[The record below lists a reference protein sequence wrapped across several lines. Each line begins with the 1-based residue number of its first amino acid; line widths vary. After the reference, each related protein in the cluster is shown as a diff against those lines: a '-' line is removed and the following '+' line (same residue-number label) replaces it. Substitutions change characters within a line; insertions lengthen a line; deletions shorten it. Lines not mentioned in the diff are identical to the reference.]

1 MSSSGTN
8 GGVIVV
14 GAGIGGL
21 AAAAELAAKGVAVTV
36 VEAQATPGGKLREVP
51 AGITPGAPLLDAG
64 PTVFTMRW
72 VFDALFDA
80 LGTSTES
87 ELDLKPASI
96 LARHGWNADR
106 LDLFADIDRTA
117 DAIGAFAGAKDAAGY
132 RRLCADSRRMFEILD
147 HSFMQAPAP
156 TMHGLIGGVGVGGI
170 FGLRHIRPFTTLWQ
184 ALGDYFTDPRLRQ
197 LFGRY
202 STYCGSS
209 PFQAPATLLL
219 VTYVEQAGVWFVE
232 GGMHRLARAIEGA
245 AMRHGARFRY
255 AAPVAEILVERG
267 RVAGV
272 RLASG
277 ERLEASAVIANTD
290 ISALAK
296 GLLGAGVGKA
306 VHGTALPRRSLSAV
320 TFCMTAKATGFP
332 LVRHNVFFSSDY
344 QREFTDIFQ
353 HHSVPG
359 DPTVYVCAQDR
370 GDTGEQEAAG
380 AERLF
385 CLINA
390 PATGDVST
398 PVEIEQCTTRLHAVL
413 ARSGLQLEVEQDAM
427 TVTTPTSFEQLFPAT
442 GGALYGPASHGWQ
455 ASFQRPGVKTKLPGL
470 YLAGGSAH
478 PGPGVP
484 MATLSGRMAAQALLK
499 DRASMPRSRLAAITG
514 GMSTR

>member
-1 MSSSGTN
+1 LSSPA
-8 GGVIVV
+8 VIVV

-21 AAAAELAAKGVAVTV
+21 AAAAELAAKGVPVTV
-36 VEAQATPGGKLREVP
+36 VEAQAAPGGKLREVP
-51 AGITPGAPLLDAG
+51 AGPAAGAPALDAG

-87 ELDLKPASI
+87 ELELQPATI
-96 LARHGWNADR
+96 LARHAWNADR
-106 LDLFADIDRTA
+106 LDLFAAIDRSA
-117 DAIGAFAGAKDAAGY
+117 DAIGSFAGAKDAAGY
-132 RRLCADSRRMFEILD
+132 RRLCADSQRMFEILD
-147 HSFMQAPAP
+147 QSFMQAPAP

-170 FGLRHIRPFTTLWQ
+170 LGLRHIRPFTTLWQ

-209 PFQAPATLLL
+209 PFQAPATLML
-219 VTYVEQAGVWFVE
+219 VTHVEQAGVWFVA

-245 AMRHGARFRY
+245 AVRHGARFRY
-255 AAPVAEILVERG
+255 ASPVAEILVGRG
-267 RVAGV
+267 RVTGV

-277 ERLEASAVIANTD
+277 ERLEAGAVIANTD

-296 GLLGAGVGKA
+296 GLLGAGIGKA
-306 VHGTALPRRSLSAV
+306 VPGTPLARRSLSAV
-320 TFCMTAKATGFP
+320 TFCMAARATGFS
-332 LVRHNVFFSSDY
+332 LIRHNVFFSGDY
-344 QREFTDIFQ
+344 EREFTDIFQ
-353 HHSVPG
+353 RRSVPD

-370 GDTGEQEAAG
+370 GDSGEPEAAG
-380 AERLF
+380 TERLF

-398 PVEIEQCTTRLHAVL
+398 PVEIDRCTTRLQAVL
-413 ARSGLQLEVEQDAM
+413 ARSGLQLEVAPDAM
-427 TVTTPTSFEQLFPAT
+427 TVTTPTDFEQLFPAT

-455 ASFQRPGVKTKLPGL
+455 ASFQRPGVKTRLKGL